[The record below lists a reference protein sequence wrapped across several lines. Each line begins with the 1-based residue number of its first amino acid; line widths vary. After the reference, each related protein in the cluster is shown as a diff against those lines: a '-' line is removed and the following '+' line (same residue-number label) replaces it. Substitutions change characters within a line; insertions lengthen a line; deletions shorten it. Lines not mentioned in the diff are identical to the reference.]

1 MMFTAQQIFGK
12 PTQWQTIF
20 GLGKSIEL
28 VNNDNMMNDDS
39 LISHYFP
46 SAVLNYKVFWK

>member
-1 MMFTAQQIFGK
+1 MFTAQQNFGK
-12 PTQWQTIF
+12 PTQWPTIF
-20 GLGKSIEL
+20 RLGKSIEL

-46 SAVLNYKVFWK
+46 SALLKYKGFWK